1 MTESASPVRRPDR
14 RAVFSWCLFD
24 WANNSY
30 PTVIT
35 TFVFAAY
42 FTRAVAET
50 PEQGTFLWGQA
61 TGLAG
66 LAVALTGPVLGA
78 IADRA
83 GARKPWIFWFSLVCI
98 AASAALWFVEPTS
111 DHIPRALLLVAVAAL
126 GYEYAGIFY
135 NAMLPD
141 LAGNGRTG
149 RLSGWGW
156 AAGYGGGLL
165 CLVVALF
172 ALVQADPPPFGL
184 DPELAE
190 PVRATALL
198 VALWYLVFMVPFFLW
213 TPDRPR
219 TGVPM
224 AQAAREGLAELRRLL
239 RDIRQYGTVV
249 RFLLARMFYTDG
261 LVTLFAFG
269 GIYAAGTFGMS
280 FAEIIQ
286 FGIAMN
292 VTAGLGAFL
301 FAWVDDWIGPKRT
314 ILITLLFLIGF
325 GFAVLLVESVM
336 WFWILALTLGLF
348 VGPAQAAGR
357 SLMARLAPVGK
368 EAEMFGLF
376 ALSGKATAWA
386 GPMLLGWATFAF
398 DSQRAGMA
406 TILAFFV
413 VGLLILLPLKEPPAR
428 RD

>member
-111 DHIPRALLLVAVAAL
+111 DHIPRALLLVALAAL

-184 DPELAE
+184 DPEQAE

-314 ILITLLFLIGF
+314 ILITLVFLIGF
-325 GFAVLLVESVM
+325 GFAVLLVESVL

>member
-1 MTESASPVRRPDR
+1 MTFSPPGKPSR
-14 RAVFSWCLFD
+14 RAIFSWCLFD
-24 WANNSY
+24 WANNAY

-35 TFVFAAY
+35 TFIFAAY
-42 FTRAVAET
+42 FTRGVAES

-66 LAVALTGPVLGA
+66 LAVALTGPLLGA

-83 GARKPWIFWFSLVCI
+83 GARKPWILWFSLLSI
-98 AASAALWFVEPTS
+98 AASMGLWFVHP
-111 DHIPRALLLVAVAAL
+111 DPGDVPLALILVALGAL
-126 GYEYAGIFY
+126 GYEYASIFY

-141 LAGNGRTG
+141 LTTPGRVG

-172 ALVQADPPPFGL
+172 GLVQADPPPFGL
-184 DPELAE
+184 DPDAAE

-198 VALWYLVFMVPFFLW
+198 VGLWYLVFMVPMFLW
-213 TPDRPR
+213 TPDRPKSGLGIR
-219 TGVPM
+219 TSVRQGAV
-224 AQAAREGLAELRRLL
+224 ELRRLL
-239 RDIRQYGTVV
+239 AEIRDYKPIL
-249 RFLLARMFYTDG
+249 RFLLARMFYVDG
-261 LVTLFAFG
+261 LTTLFAFG

-292 VTAGLGAFL
+292 VTAGLGAL
-301 FAWVDDWIGPKRT
+301 IFAWIDDWIGPKRT
-314 ILITLLFLIGF
+314 ILITLVCLIGF
-325 GFAVLLVESVM
+325 GIPVLLVEDVT
-336 WFWILALTLGLF
+336 WFWILTLTLGLF

-357 SLMARLAPVGK
+357 SLMTRLSPEGR

-386 GPMLLGWATFAF
+386 GPMLLGWVTLLF

-406 TILAFFV
+406 TIIVFFLI
-413 VGLLILLPLKEPPAR
+413 GLLILLPLREPPAR
-428 RD
+428 

>member
-1 MTESASPVRRPDR
+1 MTHSVASPRPSR

-24 WANNSY
+24 WANNAY

-35 TFVFAAY
+35 TFIFAAY
-42 FTRAVAET
+42 FTRGVAET
-50 PEQGTFLWGQA
+50 PEQGTFLWGQT

-66 LAVALTGPVLGA
+66 LAVALTGPILGA

-83 GARKPWIFWFSLVCI
+83 GARKPWIIWFSLLSIV
-98 AASAALWFVEPTS
+98 ASAGLWFVKP
-111 DHIPRALLLVAVAAL
+111 DAGDIPLALALVALGAL
-126 GYEYAGIFY
+126 GYEYATIFY
-135 NAMLPD
+135 NSMLPD
-141 LAGNGRTG
+141 LTTPGRVG

-156 AAGYGGGLL
+156 AAGYGGGLA

-172 ALVQADPPPFGL
+172 GLVQADPPPFGL
-184 DPELAE
+184 DPDAAE

-198 VALWYLVFMVPFFLW
+198 VAGWYLVFMVPLLIW
-213 TPDRPR
+213 TPDRAASGLPLATA
-219 TGVPM
+219 TG
-224 AQAAREGLAELRRLL
+224 QGLAELVRLL
-239 RDIRQYGTVV
+239 RDIRQHGPMV
-249 RFLLARMFYTDG
+249 RFLLARMFYVDG
-261 LVTLFAFG
+261 LTTLFAFG

-301 FAWVDDWIGPKRT
+301 FAWIDDWIGPKRT
-314 ILITLLFLIGF
+314 ILITLVCLIGF
-325 GFAVLLVESVM
+325 GIPVLLVEDVT
-336 WFWILALTLGLF
+336 WFWILTLTLGLF

-357 SLMARLAPVGK
+357 SLMTRLSPEGR

-386 GPMLLGWATFAF
+386 GPMLLGWVTLMF

-406 TILAFFV
+406 TIIVFFV
-413 VGLLILLPLKEPPAR
+413 IGLVLLLPLKEPKAR
-428 RD
+428 

>member
-1 MTESASPVRRPDR
+1 M
-14 RAVFSWCLFD
+14 FSWCLFD

-30 PTVIT
+30 PTVVT
-35 TFVFAAY
+35 TFIFAAY

-66 LAVALTGPVLGA
+66 LVVALTGPVLGA

-83 GARKPWIFWFSLVCI
+83 GARKPWIFWFSLLCI
-98 AASAALWFVEPTS
+98 AASAALWFVAPTGE
-111 DHIPRALLLVAVAAL
+111 HVGRALLLVAIGAL
-126 GYEYAGIFY
+126 GYEYASIFY

-141 LAGNGRTG
+141 LAAHGQTG

-156 AAGYGGGLL
+156 AAGYGGGLA

-172 ALVQADPPPFGL
+172 GLVQADPPPFGL
-184 DPELAE
+184 DPAQAE

-198 VALWYLVFMVPFFLW
+198 VAGWYALFMIPLLLW

-219 TGVPM
+219 SDLPM
-224 AQAAREGLAELRRLL
+224 ARAARQGLLELRRLL
-239 RDIRQYGTVV
+239 RDIGQYRTVV

-280 FAEIIQ
+280 FTEIIQ

-301 FAWVDDWIGPKRT
+301 FAWIDDWIGPKRT
-314 ILITLLFLIGF
+314 ILVTLVFLIGF
-325 GFAVLLVESVM
+325 GLSVLLVESAT
-336 WFWILALTLGLF
+336 WFWILALALGLF

-357 SLMARLAPVGK
+357 SLMARLAPAGK

-386 GPMLLGWATFAF
+386 GPMLLGWTTLIF

-406 TILAFFV
+406 TILGFFA

-428 RD
+428 RG

>member
-1 MTESASPVRRPDR
+1 MTFSPPGKPSR

-24 WANNSY
+24 WANNAY

-35 TFVFAAY
+35 TFIFAAY
-42 FTRAVAET
+42 FTRGVAES

-66 LAVALTGPVLGA
+66 LAVALTGPLLGA

-83 GARKPWIFWFSLVCI
+83 GARKPWILWFSLLSI
-98 AASAALWFVEPTS
+98 AASMGLWFVHP
-111 DHIPRALLLVAVAAL
+111 DPGDVPLALILVALGAL
-126 GYEYAGIFY
+126 GYEYASIFY

-141 LAGNGRTG
+141 LTTPGRVG

-172 ALVQADPPPFGL
+172 GLVQADPPPFGL
-184 DPELAE
+184 DPDAAE

-198 VALWYLVFMVPFFLW
+198 VGLWYLAFMVPMFLW
-213 TPDRPR
+213 TPDRPKSGLGIGASVR
-219 TGVPM
+219 QGVV
-224 AQAAREGLAELRRLL
+224 ELRRLL
-239 RDIRQYGTVV
+239 AEIRQYKPIL
-249 RFLLARMFYTDG
+249 RFLLARMFYVDG
-261 LVTLFAFG
+261 LTTLFAFG

-292 VTAGLGAFL
+292 VTAGLGAL
-301 FAWVDDWIGPKRT
+301 IFAWIDDWIGPKRT
-314 ILITLLFLIGF
+314 ILITLVCLIGF
-325 GFAVLLVESVM
+325 GIPVLLVEDVS
-336 WFWILALTLGLF
+336 WFWILTLTLGLF

-357 SLMARLAPVGK
+357 SLMTRLSPEGR

-386 GPMLLGWATFAF
+386 GPMLLGWVTLLF

-406 TILAFFV
+406 TIIIFFLI
-413 VGLLILLPLKEPPAR
+413 GLLILLPLREPSAR
-428 RD
+428 

>member
-1 MTESASPVRRPDR
+1 MTDTHTPARRPNR
-14 RAVFSWCLFD
+14 RAMFSWCLFD
-24 WANNSY
+24 WATNSY

-35 TFVFAAY
+35 TFIFAAY

-98 AASAALWFVEPTS
+98 AASAALWFVAPTS
-111 DHIPRALLLVAVAAL
+111 DHVMRALLLVALAAL

-141 LAGNGRTG
+141 LAANGRTG

-172 ALVQADPPPFGL
+172 GLVQADPPPFGL
-184 DPELAE
+184 DPEQAE

-198 VALWYLVFMVPFFLW
+198 VALWYLAFMIPFFLW

-219 TGVPM
+219 TAVPM
-224 AQAAREGLAELRRLL
+224 ARAVREGLAELRRLL

-269 GIYAAGTFGMS
+269 GIYAPGTFGMS
-280 FAEIIQ
+280 FAEI
-286 FGIAMN
+286 G
-292 VTAGLGAFL
+292 TARSDCRVGRNLWRGMAICKARGASN
-301 FAWVDDWIGPKRT
+301 
-314 ILITLLFLIGF
+314 ITLVYAIPQYPGPFDQLAPGDQLRE
-325 GFAVLLVESVM
+325 AVLQRII
-336 WFWILALTLGLF
+336 WTPLG
-348 VGPAQAAGR
+348 R
-357 SLMARLAPVGK
+357 
-368 EAEMFGLF
+368 
-376 ALSGKATAWA
+376 T
-386 GPMLLGWATFAF
+386 
-398 DSQRAGMA
+398 
-406 TILAFFV
+406 
-413 VGLLILLPLKEPPAR
+413 
-428 RD
+428 

>member
-1 MTESASPVRRPDR
+1 MSETASPVRRPDR

-111 DHIPRALLLVAVAAL
+111 DHIPRALLLVAIAAL

-184 DPELAE
+184 DPEQAE

-224 AQAAREGLAELRRLL
+224 AQAAHEGLAELRRLL

-314 ILITLLFLIGF
+314 ILITLVFLIGF
-325 GFAVLLVESVM
+325 GFAVLLVESVL

>member
-1 MTESASPVRRPDR
+1 MSDSVPSTRRPGR

-35 TFVFAAY
+35 TFIFAAY

-83 GARKPWIFWFSLVCI
+83 GARKPWIFWFSLLSI
-98 AASAALWFVEPTS
+98 AASACLWFVRP
-111 DHIPRALLLVAVAAL
+111 DAGDIPLALALVALGAL
-126 GYEYAGIFY
+126 GYEYATIFY
-135 NAMLPD
+135 NSMLPD
-141 LAGNGRTG
+141 LTTPGRTG

-156 AAGYGGGLL
+156 AAGYGGGLA
-165 CLVVALF
+165 CLVVALYG
-172 ALVQADPPPFGL
+172 LVQSDPPPFGL
-184 DPELAE
+184 DPEQAE

-198 VALWYLVFMVPFFLW
+198 VAGWYALFMIPLLLW

-219 TGVPM
+219 SALPM
-224 AQAAREGLAELRRLL
+224 AQAARQGLGELRRLL
-239 RDIRQYGTVV
+239 RDIGQHRTIV

-314 ILITLLFLIGF
+314 ILITLVFLIGF
-325 GFAVLLVESVM
+325 GIPVLVVESVT

-357 SLMARLAPVGK
+357 SLMARLAPAGK

-386 GPMLLGWATFAF
+386 GPMLLGGVTLMF

-413 VGLLILLPLKEPPAR
+413 VGLLILLPLKEPAAR

>member
-1 MTESASPVRRPDR
+1 MHESAPSPRRPDR

-30 PTVIT
+30 PTVVT
-35 TFVFAAY
+35 TFIFAAY

-50 PEQGTFLWGQA
+50 PEQGTFLWGQT
-61 TGLAG
+61 TGMAG
-66 LAVALTGPVLGA
+66 LIVALTGPVLGA

-83 GARKPWIFWFSLVCI
+83 GARKPWIFWFSLLCI
-98 AASAALWFVEPTS
+98 AASAALWFVAPTS
-111 DHIPRALLLVAVAAL
+111 DHIGRALLLVAIGAL
-126 GYEYAGIFY
+126 GYEFASIFY

-141 LAGNGRTG
+141 LASRGRVG

-156 AAGYGGGLL
+156 AAGYGGGLA

-172 ALVQADPPPFGL
+172 GLVQADPPPFGL
-184 DPELAE
+184 DPEQAE

-198 VALWYLVFMVPFFLW
+198 VAGWYALFMIPLLLW

-219 TGVPM
+219 SALPM
-224 AQAAREGLAELRRLL
+224 TQAARQGIRELRQLL
-239 RDIRQYGTVV
+239 RDIAQYRTVV

-301 FAWVDDWIGPKRT
+301 FAWIDDWIGPKRT
-314 ILITLLFLIGF
+314 ILITLIFLIGF
-325 GFAVLLVESVM
+325 GFAVLLVESVT

-357 SLMARLAPVGK
+357 SLMTRLAPVGK

-386 GPMLLGWATFAF
+386 GPMLLGWATLIF

-406 TILAFFV
+406 TILVLFI

-428 RD
+428 

>member
-1 MTESASPVRRPDR
+1 MTDTHTPARRPNR
-14 RAVFSWCLFD
+14 RAIFSWCLFD
-24 WANNSY
+24 WATDSY
-30 PTVIT
+30 PTAIT
-35 TFVFAAY
+35 TFIFAAY

-98 AASAALWFVEPTS
+98 AASAALWFVAPTS
-111 DHIPRALLLVAVAAL
+111 DHVMRALLLVALAAL

-141 LAGNGRTG
+141 LAANGRTG

-172 ALVQADPPPFGL
+172 GLVQADPPPFGL
-184 DPELAE
+184 DPEQAE

-198 VALWYLVFMVPFFLW
+198 VALWYLAFMIPFFLW

-219 TGVPM
+219 TAVPM
-224 AQAAREGLAELRRLL
+224 ARAVREGLAELRRLL

-314 ILITLLFLIGF
+314 ILITLLCLIGF
-325 GFAVLLVESVM
+325 GIGVLLVESVL

-357 SLMARLAPVGK
+357 SLMARLTPVGK

-406 TILAFFV
+406 TILIFFV
-413 VGLLILLPLKEPPAR
+413 VGLLVLLPLKEPPAR

>member
-1 MTESASPVRRPDR
+1 MTDTQTPARRPSR
-14 RAVFSWCLFD
+14 RAIFSWCLFD
-24 WANNSY
+24 WATNSY

-35 TFVFAAY
+35 TFIFAAY

-66 LAVALTGPVLGA
+66 LAVALTGPILGA

-98 AASAALWFVEPTS
+98 AASAALWFVAPTS
-111 DHIPRALLLVAVAAL
+111 DHVMRALLLVALAAL

-141 LAGNGRTG
+141 LAANGRTG

-184 DPELAE
+184 DPEQAE

-198 VALWYLVFMVPFFLW
+198 VALWYLAFMIPFFLW

-219 TGVPM
+219 TVVPM
-224 AQAAREGLAELRRLL
+224 ARAVREGLAELRRLL

-314 ILITLLFLIGF
+314 ILITLLCLIGF
-325 GFAVLLVESVM
+325 GIGVLLVESVL

-357 SLMARLAPVGK
+357 SLMARLTPVGK

-406 TILAFFV
+406 TILVFFV
-413 VGLLILLPLKEPPAR
+413 VGLLVLLPLKEPAAR